1 MSGQLYHI
9 ETTEADHTAMLIST
23 VLAWTGKEADMYL
36 VSEDGC
42 KIYTHRI
49 LLSLYSKLVSGILK
63 SFPTDIVGI
72 SVSAS
77 SVSLAMLLKV
87 LTTGAVIALDEMDL
101 KEVGLAAEVLGVDL
115 KNLNIGFQ
123 KKGLKRKTSQVQK
136 KKNAVEII
144 SKIEPSDDDVTN
156 CNMEESIE
164 FVIDGTAEAEYPEDG
179 INLLEVSLSEVV
191 DSPVK
196 KKIKR
201 KSTKSTVDD
210 EDFNLSGEQCKVC
223 RKRFP
228 SKANLD
234 KHMNIL
240 HSKEKT
246 IYKCEIC
253 EKICPSSSRLSSH
266 KLLHTSE
273 KTFKCEFCDYAAL
286 QKGNLKTHKLKRH
299 KETVCRQDDDATVN
313 PLNSIVTGISQ

>member
-9 ETTEADHTAMLIST
+9 ETIEADHTAMLIST

-49 LLSLYSKLVSGILK
+49 FLSLYSRLVSDILK

-87 LTTGAVIALDEMDL
+87 LSNGTVIALDEMDL
-101 KEVGLAAEVLGVDL
+101 KEVGLAAEVLGIEL

-123 KKGLKRKTSQVQK
+123 KKGLTRKTSKVQK

-144 SKIEPSDDDVTN
+144 SKSEPSDDDVTN

-196 KKIKR
+196 NKIKR

-210 EDFNLSGEQCKVC
+210 EDFNLSGEQCKIC

-246 IYKCEIC
+246 IYECEIC

-273 KTFKCEFCDYAAL
+273 KTFKCEFCDYSAL

-299 KETVCRQDDDATVN
+299 KETVC
-313 PLNSIVTGISQ
+313 

>member
-9 ETTEADHTAMLIST
+9 ETIEADHTAMLIST

-49 LLSLYSKLVSGILK
+49 FLSLYSKLVSNILK

-72 SVSAS
+72 SVPAS

-87 LTTGAVIALDEMDL
+87 LTTGAVIALEEMDL

-123 KKGLKRKTSQVQK
+123 KKGLNRKTSQVRK
-136 KKNAVEII
+136 KKNAMEIM
-144 SKIEPSDDDVTN
+144 SKIEPSYDDDTN
-156 CNMEESIE
+156 CTMEESESIE

-179 INLLEVSLSEVV
+179 INLLEVSLSEVI

-201 KSTKSTVDD
+201 MSTKSTVND
-210 EDFNLSGEQCKVC
+210 EDFNVSGEQCKVC

-286 QKGNLKTHKLKRH
+286 QKGNLKTHNLKHH
-299 KETVCRQDDDATVN
+299 KDTF
-313 PLNSIVTGISQ
+313 S